1 MPKAHADDNELVWLF
16 TRELIGHGLRRR
28 YEVPKELPLK
38 LLELVRKLDAGE
50 QAKRRFV
57 GNLRFEGNGR
67 FIADK
72 VKAVKSA

>member
-1 MPKAHADDNELVWLF
+1 MPKAHAFDKELVWSF
-16 TRELIGHGLRRR
+16 TRELIGHALRRR
-28 YEVPKELPLK
+28 YEVPKELPFK

-57 GNLRFEGNGR
+57 GNLRFGR